1 MKIAIV
7 DDHQI
12 IIDGI
17 EMLLGLEKN
26 IAILKTY
33 TDACDFLQDMRE
45 GKINPDLLLMDLMMP
60 TMNGF
65 ECAKVLKQEFPNLK
79 IIILSMNCDP
89 KVVYEL
95 VAKLKISDSLSG
107 RKLSNE
113 HKQNIVNGITKR
125 INSPDYIP
133 PNKGRTWPDEYKTK
147 MSEVCKTVQKTDEW
161 NKKNSIANTG
171 RVHIANLITKKRKRP
186 FQKDLYKFI
195 KGDNPEWIILPTMK
209 EIPDYQDYYNL

>member
-45 GKINPDLLLMDLMMP
+45 GKISPDLLLMDLMMP
-60 TMNGF
+60 SMSGF

-95 VAKLKISDSLSG
+95 VEKIKIEGYLSKNVNRQNLVQALQEVQLGYIHLSEEAEMALNQFKRKIIDYPQIILTAREKQIVKLMIDGLTNKEISNALFISESTVETHRKNIYRKTETHSLP
-107 RKLSNE
+107 KLI
-113 HKQNIVNGITKR
+113 QAV
-125 INSPDYIP
+125 
-133 PNKGRTWPDEYKTK
+133 
-147 MSEVCKTVQKTDEW
+147 
-161 NKKNSIANTG
+161 
-171 RVHIANLITKKRKRP
+171 ANL
-186 FQKDLYKFI
+186 
-195 KGDNPEWIILPTMK
+195 
-209 EIPDYQDYYNL
+209 NLLAD

>member
-60 TMNGF
+60 NMNGF
-65 ECAKVLKQEFPNLK
+65 ECAKILKQEFPNLK

-95 VAKLKISDSLSG
+95 VEKIKIEGYLSKNVNRQDLVKALQDVQLGYIHLSEEAEMALKQFQRKIIDYPQIILTAREKQIVKLMIDGLTNKEISNALFISESTVETHRKNIYRKTETHSLP
-107 RKLSNE
+107 KLI
-113 HKQNIVNGITKR
+113 QMV
-125 INSPDYIP
+125 
-133 PNKGRTWPDEYKTK
+133 
-147 MSEVCKTVQKTDEW
+147 
-161 NKKNSIANTG
+161 
-171 RVHIANLITKKRKRP
+171 ANL
-186 FQKDLYKFI
+186 
-195 KGDNPEWIILPTMK
+195 
-209 EIPDYQDYYNL
+209 NLLAD

>member
-33 TDACDFLQDMRE
+33 TDACDFLLDMRE

-60 TMNGF
+60 SMSGF

-95 VAKLKISDSLSG
+95 VEKIKIEGYLSKNVNRQNLVRALQEVQLGYIHLSEEAEMALNQFQRKIIDYPQIILTAREKQIVKLMIDGLTNKEISNALFISESTVETHRKNIYRKTETHSLP
-107 RKLSNE
+107 KLI
-113 HKQNIVNGITKR
+113 QAV
-125 INSPDYIP
+125 
-133 PNKGRTWPDEYKTK
+133 
-147 MSEVCKTVQKTDEW
+147 
-161 NKKNSIANTG
+161 
-171 RVHIANLITKKRKRP
+171 ANL
-186 FQKDLYKFI
+186 
-195 KGDNPEWIILPTMK
+195 
-209 EIPDYQDYYNL
+209 NLLAD

>member
-45 GKINPDLLLMDLMMP
+45 GKISPDLLLMDLMMP
-60 TMNGF
+60 SMSGF
-65 ECAKVLKQEFPNLK
+65 ECAKILKHEFPNLK

-95 VAKLKISDSLSG
+95 VEKIKIEGYLSKNVNRQSLVLALQEVQLGYIHLSDEAEMALNQFKRKIIDYPQIILTAREKQIVKLMIDGLTNKEISNALFISESTVETH
-107 RKLSNE
+107 RK
-113 HKQNIVNGITKR
+113 NIYR
-125 INSPDYIP
+125 
-133 PNKGRTWPDEYKTK
+133 KTETHSFPK
-147 MSEVCKTVQKTDEW
+147 LIQVV
-161 NKKNSIANTG
+161 
-171 RVHIANLITKKRKRP
+171 ANL
-186 FQKDLYKFI
+186 
-195 KGDNPEWIILPTMK
+195 
-209 EIPDYQDYYNL
+209 NLLAD

>member
-33 TDACDFLQDMRE
+33 TDACDFLLDMRE
-45 GKINPDLLLMDLMMP
+45 RKIYPDLLLMDLMMP
-60 TMNGF
+60 KMNGF
-65 ECAKVLKQEFPNLK
+65 ECAKILKQEFPNLK

-95 VAKLKISDSLSG
+95 VEKIKIEGYLSKNVNRQNLVRALQEVQLGYIHLSEEAEMALKQFQ
-107 RKLSNE
+107 RK
-113 HKQNIVNGITKR
+113 II
-125 INSPDYIP
+125 DYP
-133 PNKGRTWPDEYKTK
+133 
-147 MSEVCKTVQKTDEW
+147 Q
-161 NKKNSIANTG
+161 
-171 RVHIANLITKKRKRP
+171 
-186 FQKDLYKFI
+186 
-195 KGDNPEWIILPTMK
+195 IILTAREKQIVKLMIDGLTNK
-209 EIPDYQDYYNL
+209 EISNALFISESTVETHRKNIYRKTETHSLPKLIQVVTNLNLLAD

>member
-60 TMNGF
+60 TMNGL

-95 VAKLKISDSLSG
+95 VEKIKIEGYLSKNVNRQDLVKALQDVQLGYIHLSEEAEMALNQFQRKIIDYPQIILTAREKQIVKLMIDGLTNKEISNVLFISESTVETHRKNIYRKTETHSLP
-107 RKLSNE
+107 KLI
-113 HKQNIVNGITKR
+113 QAV
-125 INSPDYIP
+125 
-133 PNKGRTWPDEYKTK
+133 
-147 MSEVCKTVQKTDEW
+147 
-161 NKKNSIANTG
+161 
-171 RVHIANLITKKRKRP
+171 ANL
-186 FQKDLYKFI
+186 
-195 KGDNPEWIILPTMK
+195 
-209 EIPDYQDYYNL
+209 NLLAD